1 MQVDL
6 FTSAPNSPNTGPWQV
21 YDISPVL
28 SGKVKKTEDGGRG
41 VMELEVNEG
50 NIRWIQKVYIWSLL
64 CSYSGR

>member
-21 YDISPVL
+21 YDFSPVL

-41 VMELEVNEG
+41 VMELEV
-50 NIRWIQKVYIWSLL
+50 K
-64 CSYSGR
+64 